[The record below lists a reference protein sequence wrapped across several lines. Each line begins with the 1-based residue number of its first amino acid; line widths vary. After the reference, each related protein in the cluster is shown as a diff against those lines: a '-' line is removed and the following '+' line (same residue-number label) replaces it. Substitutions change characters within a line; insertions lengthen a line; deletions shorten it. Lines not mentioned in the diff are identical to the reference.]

1 MPINYVEKG
10 YRLHAAVRAA
20 GHSLWEENGVWKS
33 SNDAVVQ
40 AIIDNYNDF
49 ADYKADRIAQIK
61 AAGLARIQAVFPAIN
76 SFDELALIRDL
87 FLSILPAARSPTA
100 NWQRMI
106 DIYTAGR
113 NAVIGV
119 NNATTKQQVDA
130 VTPAWPV

>member
-1 MPINYVEKG
+1 MTISYTEKG
-10 YRLHAAVRAA
+10 AALHEAIRAA
-20 GHSLWEENGVWKS
+20 GHYLRQENGVWIS
-33 SNDAVVQ
+33 SNDAAVQ
-40 AIIDNYNDF
+40 AIIDNFDPLP
-49 ADYKADRIAQIK
+49 DYKADRIAAIK
-61 AAGLARIQAVFPAIN
+61 TEGLTRIQAVFPAIN